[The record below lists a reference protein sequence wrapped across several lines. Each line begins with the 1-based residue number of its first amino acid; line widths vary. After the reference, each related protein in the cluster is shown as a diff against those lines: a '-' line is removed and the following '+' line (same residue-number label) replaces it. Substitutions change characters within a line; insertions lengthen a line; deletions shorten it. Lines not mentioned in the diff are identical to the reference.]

1 MPFDFFGSMPAPM
14 QRSKLYWVELDSI
27 SGRIAK
33 QLYQNANISITGF
46 ENTTY
51 PDNFFDVVVGNVPF
65 GDYKVFDPKYNKYNF
80 RIHDYFLAKALD
92 QVRPGGMVAVIT
104 TKGTLDKAN
113 PTIRKYMAERAELVG
128 AIRLPNTAFK
138 DNAGTEVTA
147 DILFLQKRERKI
159 DIEPDWVH
167 LGVTENGIAV
177 NSYFAEHPEMMLGSM
192 EYDTRIYGQ
201 DSRYTVC
208 VNNDENF
215 NMYEALN
222 KAIGN
227 IKAQMTDF
235 ERVADEAE
243 QMEEVIP
250 ADPDVRNY
258 TYTFYEGKLYYRE
271 NSEMVRKEVSQTAEE
286 RIRSLDE
293 IRQITRELID
303 IQMDGC
309 SEEEFSDNQRLL
321 NVKYDAFIKQY
332 GAITSK
338 ANRIAFR
345 DDSDSPLLC
354 SLEEVNEDG
363 EVKKAD
369 MFYKQTIKA
378 KTVIDRVETAVE
390 ALNVSVNE
398 LLKKNA
404 IALSLEL
411 FVNGSLNIFN
421 HQTNVDVD
429 NRFTVYG
436 IRDLG
441 TELSPITM
449 LVMME
454 SIQNRIVENG
464 KRGKA
469 TWLYIDEFHV
479 LLNSEYSAK
488 YLQQLWKKVRK
499 QGGLCTG
506 ITQNVVDLLQNYT
519 ATTML
524 ANSEFVAL
532 LKQANTD
539 SSKMAEV
546 IGVSE
551 AQLRFVTNTAS
562 GMGLIKCGSVVI
574 PFDNQISK
582 DTDLYR
588 LYNTNI
594 HEIIEMK
601 KHANEK
607 C

>member
-1 MPFDFFGSMPAPM
+1 MSQKISLRWDSVFWANDRQRLLIMPFDFFGSMPAPM

-113 PTIRKYMAERAELVG
+113 PTIRKYLAERAELVG

-243 QMEEVIP
+243 QTEEVIP

-258 TYTFYEGKLYYRE
+258 TYTFFEGKLYYRE

-309 SEEEFSDNQRLL
+309 SEEELSDKQRLL
-321 NVKYDAFIKQY
+321 NVKYDAFVKQY

-345 DDSDSPLLC
+345 DDSDYPLLC

-404 IALSLEL
+404 MKE
-411 FVNGSLNIFN
+411 
-421 HQTNVDVD
+421 
-429 NRFTVYG
+429 
-436 IRDLG
+436 
-441 TELSPITM
+441 
-449 LVMME
+449 
-454 SIQNRIVENG
+454 
-464 KRGKA
+464 
-469 TWLYIDEFHV
+469 
-479 LLNSEYSAK
+479 
-488 YLQQLWKKVRK
+488 
-499 QGGLCTG
+499 
-506 ITQNVVDLLQNYT
+506 
-519 ATTML
+519 
-524 ANSEFVAL
+524 
-532 LKQANTD
+532 QANDVFEICSYVDGLEKKID
-539 SSKMAEV
+539 SMTEELTNMQNQIKEMQEDTLVNNAKKAL
-546 IGVSE
+546 SE
-551 AQLRFVTNTAS
+551 AQERLNARCEQIKSQVLEVKAQVKSTAKS
-562 GMGLIKCGSVVI
+562 IVDEAKAKGRAA
-574 PFDNQISK
+574 
-582 DTDLYR
+582 LYR
-588 LYNTNI
+588 VSEFL
-594 HEIIEMK
+594 EIK
-601 KHANEK
+601 KRLLDMRENVRGAIKITDKDIAKTALLAKGFREAG
-607 C
+607 